1 MNNIIS
7 LEKATE
13 YVVYNPILTLSED
26 ADYDNCFCVLQTNM
40 GNIAFSYYDLGIAP
54 AYVIQNTILFLS
66 FGKGYYIVD
75 LKEKCILYKSVDLL
89 SVIFE
94 IIKFDYQSCIVFVG
108 EISLICYSLEGN
120 LIWKNSYRNT
130 IFDWFVTDKG
140 LSVVF
145 ENDEKWLITLKDG
158 NGIRVE

>member
-1 MNNIIS
+1 MYKIYAFRTRFR
-7 LEKATE
+7 LDWFAHVT
-13 YVVYNPILTLSED
+13 YNS
-26 ADYDNCFCVLQTNM
+26 C
-40 GNIAFSYYDLGIAP
+40 
-54 AYVIQNTILFLS
+54 
-66 FGKGYYIVD
+66 
-75 LKEKCILYKSVDLL
+75 
-89 SVIFE
+89 
-94 IIKFDYQSCIVFVG
+94 CIVLVG

>member
-1 MNNIIS
+1 MNIQIFGTKKCNDTK
-7 LEKATE
+7 KAE
-13 YVVYNPILTLSED
+13 RFFKERRIPYQFI
-26 ADYDNCFCVLQTNM
+26 
-40 GNIAFSYYDLGIAP
+40 
-54 AYVIQNTILFLS
+54 
-66 FGKGYYIVD
+66 D
-75 LKEKCILYKSVDLL
+75 LKEKYVLYKSVDLL

-94 IIKFDYQSCIVFVG
+94 IIKFDYQSCIVLVG

>member
-7 LEKATE
+7 LEKVTE
-13 YVVYNPILTLSED
+13 YAVYNPILTLSED
-26 ADYDNCFCVLQTNM
+26 SDYDNRFCVLQTNV

-54 AYVIQNTILFLS
+54 AYMIQDIILFLS
-66 FGKGYYIVD
+66 FGKGYYILD
-75 LKEKCILYKSVDLL
+75 LKEKCILCKSEDLW

-130 IFDWFVTDKG
+130 IFDWSITDKG
-140 LSVVF
+140 LSIVF

>member
-1 MNNIIS
+1 MNDIIN

-26 ADYDNCFCVLQTNM
+26 VDYDNCFCVLQTNS

-66 FGKGYYIVD
+66 FGKGYYIID
-75 LKEKCILYKSVDLL
+75 LKEKYVLYKSVDLL

-94 IIKFDYQSCIVFVG
+94 IIKFDYQSCIVLVG
-108 EISLICYSLEGN
+108 EISLICY
-120 LIWKNSYRNT
+120 SYRNT